1 MGLGW
6 RCYADVRTK
15 RMIDW
20 GGEKDMLACDLMA
33 SVDIVEQMT
42 QKDLLVDPIVGIR
55 LFISGTVN
63 ITIPLISDELN
74 K

>member
-1 MGLGW
+1 
-6 RCYADVRTK
+6 
-15 RMIDW
+15 
-20 GGEKDMLACDLMA
+20 MLACDLMA